1 MLYFHQYLGMIPIV
15 THIFQKGLVQPPTRH
30 GLELH
35 PDGCSE
41 KWLLLVLVVFVFVY
55 VATGGN

>member
-1 MLYFHQYLGMIPIV
+1 MFYFHQYLGMIPIL
-15 THIFQKGLVQPPTRH
+15 TNIFSKGSKPPTRH